1 MANPENLLQAFGQ
14 SYLEKQRSSPTFL
27 RAPSE
32 VNSKPLADDR
42 ASRPISSA
50 SLLLRSTKARWPR
63 PTGRPLKPLA
73 NQGEEGET
81 NIPDQER
88 LANQY
93 LYLVNRMR
101 RPMVQNHTRWPG
113 PMVQILIALRKL

>member
-32 VNSKPLADDR
+32 VNSKPLPDDR

-50 SLLLRSTKARWPR
+50 PLLLRSTKARRPR
-63 PTGRPLKPLA
+63 PTGWPPKPLA

-81 NIPDQER
+81 NTLDQER
-88 LANQY
+88 LASQTPLLGKQGAPTN
-93 LYLVNRMR
+93 
-101 RPMVQNHTRWPG
+101 G
-113 PMVQILIALRKL
+113 PEPHIAARTNGFDSQL